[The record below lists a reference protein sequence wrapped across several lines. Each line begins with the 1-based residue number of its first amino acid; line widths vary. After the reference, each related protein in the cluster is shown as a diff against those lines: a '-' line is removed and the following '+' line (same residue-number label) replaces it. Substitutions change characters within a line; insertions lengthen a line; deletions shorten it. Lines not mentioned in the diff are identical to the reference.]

1 MNFLELSIYIDMYSN
16 IWIKCFIICNRIRNL
31 LELFW
36 LYIAQRT
43 FMYMW
48 IVLFNTNML
57 VSWFFFFLFKKIGVF
72 ERSKGISAV
81 PVNSIP
87 CFCLMKSYF
96 KWTLRVWLFFFFF
109 DCGVWAGGYC
119 SFPTRDQNQA
129 ENKIPGMFL
138 ILKSL
143 V

>member
-81 PVNSIP
+81 LVNSIP

-96 KWTLRVWLFFFFF
+96 KWTLRVWLFFFFLTVVS
-109 DCGVWAGGYC
+109 GLVGIVVSQPGIKTKLRTK
-119 SFPTRDQNQA
+119 FPA
-129 ENKIPGMFL
+129 CFL
-138 ILKSL
+138 Y
-143 V
+143 

>member
-96 KWTLRVWLFFFFF
+96 KWTLRVWLFFFFLTVVS
-109 DCGVWAGGYC
+109 GLVGIVVSQPGIKTKLRTK
-119 SFPTRDQNQA
+119 FPA
-129 ENKIPGMFL
+129 CFL
-138 ILKSL
+138 Y
-143 V
+143 

>member
-109 DCGVWAGGYC
+109 LTVVSGLVGIVVSQPGIKTKLRTK
-119 SFPTRDQNQA
+119 FPA
-129 ENKIPGMFL
+129 CFL
-138 ILKSL
+138 Y
-143 V
+143 